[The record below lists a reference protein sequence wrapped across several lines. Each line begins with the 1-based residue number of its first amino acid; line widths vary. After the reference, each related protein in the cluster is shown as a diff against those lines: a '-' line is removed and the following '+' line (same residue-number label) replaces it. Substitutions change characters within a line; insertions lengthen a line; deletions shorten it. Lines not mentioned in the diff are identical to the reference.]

1 MTMRLLFTFA
11 GILVAAGA
19 PEPMWAA
26 HATQSL
32 EAKLESARSP
42 AAGPPR
48 ARQRIER
55 LAPLDRP
62 VTLALDNVSLKAA
75 LDEVA
80 RQAGVRIAYSRRVV
94 PLDRRVSVR
103 LDSVSVLV
111 ALGTLLR
118 GTGVWPTI
126 DTGGQILLVSAS
138 DLSLGRRAPIFQGSV
153 AGTVRAAESALPV
166 EGVTVSIGG
175 TRFAALTRADGRYT
189 ITGVPVGT
197 QRLQTRR
204 LGYSSVDTSVVVRED
219 QQTVVDLRLQPV
231 ATVLEQVVTIG
242 YGTTTRRDLTGA
254 VASITAEEFETKAA
268 PMVTLSSG
276 LQGKAAGVQVT
287 SNTGMPGGGIRVRV
301 RGTGSITANSEPLY
315 VIDGL
320 PAAQGSN
327 TNNPQD
333 NPLLSLDPNDVESIE
348 ILKDASATAIY
359 GARGANGVVLITTK
373 RGQRGISQTT
383 IETSYGVQSISKKIS
398 VLSGPQFMELANEAA
413 INAGRTTPYTAA
425 QIASAETFNYPD
437 MILRNAPQAT
447 AALSFRGGDER
458 ARYLLNGNYTK
469 QDGIEI
475 GSDFQRYG
483 GRLNLDADVTSRLR
497 AGTSLSLTRALRDG
511 PAVENGSLGNSAN
524 GIQAAMQFAP
534 FLAPRDAAG
543 NWTRQST
550 TSEPVPNPIATVN
563 ELTDR
568 NIWSRVL
575 GSAYGEYDILSG
587 LTARTFL
594 GGNFEFY
601 KINFFAPRIILAGG
615 AGGNGFIFNRE
626 IRDLTSENQLNY
638 RRSELGPG
646 SLSLLGGFS
655 VQTFRTEE
663 VRAESGNFPTDATS
677 IFGLG
682 TGSQLSPPFSDLR
695 EAALLSYLGRAEYFI
710 ADRYIITVN
719 GRYDGSSRFG
729 ANNKW
734 AFFPSAAVAWRIS
747 EEPFMRNRRL
757 ANDLKLRL
765 GYGTV
770 GREAIDPY
778 QSLSRLNIQWYNF
791 GSAEI
796 PALAPSATMP
806 NPDLRWEQQRQLN
819 VGVDAA
825 LWRNRIT
832 LSLDAYQSK
841 TEDLLLSV
849 SVPSTTGFSNQLRN
863 VGSVENHGLELSL
876 STVNYQS
883 NRISWRSSLNVAG
896 NRNKV
901 VDLGTTLNS
910 QGQRVPLTEI
920 FLSARGIGGFFS
932 PSETHVVRVGQP
944 LGSII
949 GFQVVGLW
957 QQGETCNQTPAT
969 LCTPG
974 EYKIVDMNGDGAIS
988 AADRVILGQADPK
1001 YYGGFSNTV
1010 TYGPFSL
1017 DAFLNFV
1024 RGNKIINAGNAY
1036 GGLAIGQAN
1045 ERVIVLN
1052 RWTPQNTNTMVPRAN
1067 NARVRRLYST
1077 LVEDGSYVRLQTL
1090 TLGYQLPTRLL
1101 PRAESARLYV
1111 TGQNLWVST
1120 DYSGFDPDVNS
1131 SGGDARTGGADVGA
1145 YPRTRIWN
1153 FGASITY

>member
-1 MTMRLLFTFA
+1 MRLLLTFA
-11 GILVAAGA
+11 GILAAAGA
-19 PEPMWAA
+19 PEPTLAA
-26 HATQSL
+26 HAQQSL
-32 EAKLESARSP
+32 EAKLESARAP
-42 AAGPPR
+42 TAAVPR
-48 ARQRIER
+48 IRQRIEQ

-62 VTLALDNVSLKAA
+62 VTLALDSVPLKTA
-75 LDEVA
+75 LDEIA

-94 PLDRRVSVR
+94 PLDRRVSVH

-118 GTGVWPTI
+118 GTGAWPTV
-126 DTGGQILLVSAS
+126 DVGGQILLVSSA
-138 DLSLGRRAPIFQGSV
+138 DLSFGRRTPVFQGSV

-166 EGVTVSIGG
+166 EGVTVSIAG
-175 TRFAALTRADGRYT
+175 TRYSVLTRGDGRYS
-189 ITGVPVGT
+189 ITGVPAGSH
-197 QRLQTRR
+197 RLQTRR
-204 LGYSSVDTSVVVRED
+204 LGYASVDTTVVVRED
-219 QQTVVDLRLQPV
+219 QQTVVDLQLQPV

-254 VASITAEEFETKAA
+254 VASVTAEEFDTKAA
-268 PMVTLSSG
+268 PTVTLSTG
-276 LQGKAAGVQVT
+276 LQGKAAGVQVI
-287 SNTGMPGGGIRVRV
+287 SNTGMPGGGVRVRV

-327 TNNPQD
+327 SNNPQE
-333 NPLLSLDPNDVESIE
+333 NPLLSLDPHDIESIE

-373 RGQRGISQTT
+373 RGQRGVSETT
-383 IETSYGVQSISKKIS
+383 IEASYGSQQISNKIA

-413 INAGRTTPYTAA
+413 INAGRTGPYTAA
-425 QIASAETFNYPD
+425 QIASAETFNYPN

-475 GSDFQRYG
+475 GSDFERYG
-483 GRLNLDADVTSRLR
+483 GRLNLDADVTRRLR
-497 AGTSLSLTRALRDG
+497 AGTSLSLTRSIRNG
-511 PAVENGSLGNSAN
+511 PGVENGSLGNSAN

-543 NWTRQST
+543 NWNRQSP

-568 NIWSRVL
+568 NFWSRAL
-575 GSAYGEYDILSG
+575 GSAYGEYDLLPG
-587 LTARTFL
+587 LTARAFL

-601 KINFFAPRIILAGG
+601 KINFFAPRTILAGG
-615 AGGNGFIFNRE
+615 AGGQGFIFNRE
-626 IRDLTSENQLNY
+626 IRDLTSENQLTY
-638 RRSELGPG
+638 RRSNVGPG

-655 VQTFRTEE
+655 VQTFRTED
-663 VRAESGNFPTDATS
+663 ALAQGANFPTDATNVFALS
-677 IFGLG
+677 
-682 TGSQLSPPFSDLR
+682 TGSQLSPPGSDLR
-695 EAALLSYLGRAEYFI
+695 EAAILSYLGRAEYFI

-734 AFFPSAAVAWRIS
+734 AFFPSAALAWRIS
-747 EEPFMRNRRL
+747 EEPFMRNQRL
-757 ANDLKLRL
+757 ANELKLRL

-778 QSLSRLNIQWYNF
+778 QSLSRLGIQWYNF
-791 GSAEI
+791 GTAEVA
-796 PALAPSATMP
+796 ALAPTATMA

-819 VGVDAA
+819 VGIDAA
-825 LWRNRIT
+825 FWRNRVT
-832 LSLDAYQSK
+832 LSLDAYHSK
-841 TEDLLLSV
+841 TEDLLLTV
-849 SVPSTTGFSNQLRN
+849 PLPSTTGFSQQLRN
-863 VGSVENHGLELSL
+863 VGSVQNRGVELSL
-876 STVNYQS
+876 TTVNFQ
-883 NRISWRSSLNVAG
+883 NQRLSWRSSLNIAG

-901 VDLGTTLNS
+901 LDLGTTLNA
-910 QGQRVPLTEI
+910 QGERVPLPEI
-920 FLSARGIGGFFS
+920 LLSARGIGGFFS
-932 PSETHVVRVGQP
+932 PSETHVVRLGEP

-949 GFQVVGLW
+949 GFRVLGLW
-957 QQGETCNQTPAT
+957 QPAETCNLTPAT
-969 LCTPG
+969 DCTPG
-974 EYKIVDMNGDGAIS
+974 EYKIADTNGDGRIT

-1001 YYGGFSNTV
+1001 YYGGLSNTV
-1010 TYGPFSL
+1010 TYGPFTL
-1017 DAFLNFV
+1017 DAFVNFV
-1024 RGNKIINAGNAY
+1024 QGNKIINAGNAY

-1045 ERVIVLN
+1045 ERATVLN
-1052 RWTPQNTNTMVPRAN
+1052 RWTSQNTNTMVPRAN
-1067 NARVRRLYST
+1067 NGRPRRVYST

-1101 PRAESARLYV
+1101 PRAEAARLYV

-1131 SGGDARTGGADVGA
+1131 SGGDARTGGSDVGA

>member
-1 MTMRLLFTFA
+1 MRRLLTFV
-11 GILVAAGA
+11 GILVTAGG
-19 PEPMWAA
+19 PEAA
-26 HATQSL
+26 HAVQTL
-32 EAKLESARSP
+32 EAKLETARAP
-42 AAGPPR
+42 AVGPPR
-48 ARQRIER
+48 ALQRVER

-62 VTLALDNVSLKAA
+62 VTLALDNVSLKDA

-94 PLDRRVSVR
+94 PLDRRVTVR
-103 LDSVSVLV
+103 LDSVSVLM
-111 ALGTLLR
+111 ALGRLLR

-126 DTGGQILLVSAS
+126 DQSGQILLVNQA
-138 DLSLGRRAPIFQGSV
+138 DVSLNGRLPVFQGSV
-153 AGTVRAAESALPV
+153 TGIVRAVESALPI
-166 EGVTVSIGG
+166 EGVTVSVAG
-175 TRFAALTRADGRYT
+175 TRLAAITRADGRYT
-189 ITGVPVGT
+189 ISAVPVGT
-197 QRLQTRR
+197 HRLQSRR
-204 LGYSSVDTSVVVRED
+204 LGYSSIDTTVTVREG
-219 QQTVVDLRLQPV
+219 QQTVMDLQLQAV
-231 ATVLEQVVTIG
+231 AAQLEQVVTIG

-254 VASITAEEFETKAA
+254 VASVTAEEFATKAA
-268 PMVTLSSG
+268 PTVTLSTG

-287 SNTGMPGGGIRVRV
+287 SNSGMPGGGVRVRV

-320 PAAQGSN
+320 PAAQGTNS
-327 TNNPQD
+327 NNPQE
-333 NPLLSLDPNDVESIE
+333 NPLLSLDPHDIESIE

-373 RGQRGISQTT
+373 RGQRGTSQTT
-383 IETSYGVQSISKKIS
+383 VEASYGGQSISKKVG
-398 VLSGPQFMELANEAA
+398 VLTGPQFMELANEAA
-413 INAGRTTPYTAA
+413 INAGRTAPYTAA

-447 AALSFRGGDER
+447 GALTFRGGDER
-458 ARYLLNGNYTK
+458 ARYLLSGNYTK

-483 GRLNLDADVTSRLR
+483 GRLNLDADVKSRLR
-497 AGTSLSLTRALRDG
+497 AGTNLSLTRSIRNG

-543 NWTRQST
+543 NWNRQST
-550 TSEPVPNPIATVN
+550 TSEPVPNPVATLN

-568 NIWSRVL
+568 NFWSRML
-575 GSAYGEYDILSG
+575 GSAYGEYDLLPGLS
-587 LTARTFL
+587 ARAFL
-594 GGNFEFY
+594 GANVEFY
-601 KINFFAPRIILAGG
+601 KINFFAPRTILAGG
-615 AGGNGFIFNRE
+615 AGGQGFIFNRE
-626 IRDLTSENQLNY
+626 IRDLTSENQLTY
-638 RRSELGPG
+638 RRSNVGPG

-663 VRAESGNFPTDATS
+663 AVAQGANFPTDATS
-677 IFGLG
+677 IFALG
-682 TGSQLSPPFSDLR
+682 TGSQLSPSGSDLR

-710 ADRYIITVN
+710 ADKYIITVN

-747 EEPFMRNRRL
+747 EEPFMRNLRL
-757 ANDLKLRL
+757 ANELKLRL
-765 GYGTV
+765 GYGAV

-778 QSLSRLNIQWYNF
+778 QSLSRLGIQWYNF
-791 GSAEI
+791 GTTEVA
-796 PALAPSATMP
+796 ALAPTATMA

-819 VGVDAA
+819 VGVDAG
-825 LWRNRIT
+825 LWRNRVT
-832 LSLDAYQSK
+832 FSLDAYHSK

-849 SVPSTTGFSNQLRN
+849 PLPSTTGFSQQLRN
-863 VGSVENHGLELSL
+863 VGSVENRGLELSL
-876 STVNYQS
+876 STVNVQ
-883 NRISWRSSLNVAG
+883 NARISWRSSLNVAG

-901 VDLGTTLNS
+901 VNLGTTLNA
-910 QGQRVPLTEI
+910 QGERVPLTEI

-932 PSETHVVRVGQP
+932 PSETHVVRVGEP

-949 GFQVVGLW
+949 GYRVLGLW
-957 QQGETCNQTPAT
+957 QQGETCNLTPASE
-969 LCTPG
+969 CAPG
-974 EYKIVDMNGDGAIS
+974 EYKIADTNGDGRIT

-1001 YYGGFSNTV
+1001 YYGGLSNTL
-1010 TYGPFSL
+1010 TYGPLTL
-1017 DAFLNFV
+1017 DAFVNFV

-1045 ERVIVLN
+1045 ERVTVLN

-1067 NARVRRLYST
+1067 NGRPRRVYST

-1090 TLGYQLPTRLL
+1090 TLGYQLPARLL
-1101 PRAESARLYV
+1101 PRAEAARVYV

-1120 DYSGFDPDVNS
+1120 NYSGFDPDVNS
-1131 SGGDARTGGADVGA
+1131 SGGDARTGGSDVGA

-1153 FGASITY
+1153 VGASITY